1 METCVLIPQEFSL
14 VVTAAGARGSGE
26 QTVSAWTTTRI
37 KQGALYYPFQG
48 TVRIDKLNIY
58 SYISEDDV
66 STNNQFSRRKKNT
79 NNRQQHHI
87 KIRANVSLALFAR
100 NEKEN
105 HNRIVVFIAV
115 CHQRVQHRS
124 ISVDLFTRASEI
136 YTHLECFLSL
146 SAPSFIQCV

>member
-66 STNNQFSRRKKNT
+66 STTNRRFNCPFKNSEQTKIECRFFDPNQQNP
-79 NNRQQHHI
+79 RQQ
-87 KIRANVSLALFAR
+87 NSPV
-100 NEKEN
+100 
-105 HNRIVVFIAV
+105 
-115 CHQRVQHRS
+115 
-124 ISVDLFTRASEI
+124 
-136 YTHLECFLSL
+136 
-146 SAPSFIQCV
+146 PM

>member
-66 STNNQFSRRKKNT
+66 STT
-79 NNRQQHHI
+79 
-87 KIRANVSLALFAR
+87 
-100 NEKEN
+100 
-105 HNRIVVFIAV
+105 
-115 CHQRVQHRS
+115 
-124 ISVDLFTRASEI
+124 ASSTFK
-136 YTHLECFLSL
+136 YPFNFLKTK
-146 SAPSFIQCV
+146 

>member
-1 METCVLIPQEFSL
+1 MRDKQIETIMETCVLIPQEFSL

-66 STNNQFSRRKKNT
+66 STPAFHLKFLDFDQNKSKFRERKK
-79 NNRQQHHI
+79 
-87 KIRANVSLALFAR
+87 SS
-100 NEKEN
+100 
-105 HNRIVVFIAV
+105 
-115 CHQRVQHRS
+115 HRS
-124 ISVDLFTRASEI
+124 ASI
-136 YTHLECFLSL
+136 
-146 SAPSFIQCV
+146 